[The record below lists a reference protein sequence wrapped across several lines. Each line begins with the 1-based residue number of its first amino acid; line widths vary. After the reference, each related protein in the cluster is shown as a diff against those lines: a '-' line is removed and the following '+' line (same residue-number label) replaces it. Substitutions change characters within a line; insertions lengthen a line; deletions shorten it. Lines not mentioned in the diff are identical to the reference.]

1 MIGEYPPSRRR
12 LLGNGKSNWQFRNCT
27 TIGGISPPWY
37 LITTV
42 LKSNSLQEEFPGLLC
57 VLKLRNTIPIHVCN
71 RQTESTPKSNS
82 CWLLS
87 AVRKIVKRTPG
98 SITDVAPV
106 VDQVR

>member
-1 MIGEYPPSRRR
+1 
-12 LLGNGKSNWQFRNCT
+12 
-27 TIGGISPPWY
+27 
-37 LITTV
+37 
-42 LKSNSLQEEFPGLLC
+42 KSNSLQEEFPGLLC

-106 VDQVR
+106 VDQVRCCPPGNRQRRVLRFNSEYLFAYPLQLFIFGFYICLLRICQNA